1 MSFYSSGIS
10 NITNSVSP
18 FPLSPKG
25 DNVKIATND
34 ERHYGDV
41 VKPHNVNDVAESFA
55 DTLKKSLE
63 KVNDLEV
70 DADNLTQKM
79 VFEPNSVDA
88 HQVMI
93 ASEKARI
100 AVTFTKTLVDG
111 VIKAY
116 RDLSNLR

>member
-10 NITNSVSP
+10 NISNSVSP

-25 DNVKIATND
+25 DMVKISVGD
-34 ERHYGDV
+34 DRHYGDV
-41 VKPHNVNDVAESFA
+41 AKPHSIDDVSESFA
-55 DTLKKSLE
+55 ATLKKSLE

-70 DADNLTQKM
+70 EADNLTQKM

>member
-1 MSFYSSGIS
+1 MGFYSDSIS
-10 NITNSVSP
+10 KISSQA
-18 FPLSPKG
+18 FPLAPKG
-25 DNVKIATND
+25 DLVKIKTVD

-41 VKPHNVNDVAESFA
+41 VKPHDINEVSESFA
-55 DTLKKSLE
+55 DVLKKSVE

-70 DADNLTQKM
+70 NADTLTQKL

-116 RDLSNLR
+116 KDLSNLR

>member
-1 MSFYSSGIS
+1 MSYFSDSISKVSS
-10 NITNSVSP
+10 

-25 DNVKIATND
+25 DLVKIKTND
-34 ERHYGDV
+34 SRHYGDI
-41 VKPHNVNDVAESFA
+41 VKPHNVDEVSESFA
-55 DTLKKSLE
+55 ATLKKSLE

-70 DADNLTQKM
+70 EADSLTQKL
-79 VFEPNSVDA
+79 VFDPNSVDA